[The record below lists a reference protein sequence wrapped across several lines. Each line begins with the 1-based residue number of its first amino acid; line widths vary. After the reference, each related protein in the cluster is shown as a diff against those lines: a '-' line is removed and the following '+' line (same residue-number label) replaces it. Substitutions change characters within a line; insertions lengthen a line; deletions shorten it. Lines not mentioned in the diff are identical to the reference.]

1 MTALAVL
8 FLFSACGGKGGTS
21 SVIEQQEHTLI
32 KLSPVQMKIGWR
44 ISIVKITENTTWI
57 QRRRFRSIVFKTS
70 ANIKQK
76 GRGRYIKGID
86 KGRIL

>member
-1 MTALAVL
+1 MRRKGRYVERNRAARAYAYYA
-8 FLFSACGGKGGTS
+8 FACAN
-21 SVIEQQEHTLI
+21 EDRF
-32 KLSPVQMKIGWR
+32 R

-57 QRRRFRSIVFKTS
+57 QRRRFRIIVLKTS

-86 KGRIL
+86 KAGILWYNIFIKE